1 MNTLSAE
8 RQNNIQ
14 EQLSNE
20 QKLVSFDMRELTI
33 EFYVTK
39 YLTNIDKDDNEI
51 YVPDYQREF
60 VWDITR
66 QSRFIESLLLGLPVP
81 LYLRQKFRKQG
92 VLKLLM
98 VLNVFVQ
105 WLHFY
110 LMIFN

>member
-39 YLTNIDKDDNEI
+39 YLTN
-51 YVPDYQREF
+51 
-60 VWDITR
+60 
-66 QSRFIESLLLGLPVP
+66 SR
-81 LYLRQKFRKQG
+81 
-92 VLKLLM
+92 
-98 VLNVFVQ
+98 
-105 WLHFY
+105 
-110 LMIFN
+110 

>member
-39 YLTNIDKDDNEI
+39 YLTNIDKLA
-51 YVPDYQREF
+51 
-60 VWDITR
+60 
-66 QSRFIESLLLGLPVP
+66 RFRMDLG
-81 LYLRQKFRKQG
+81 RI
-92 VLKLLM
+92 M
-98 VLNVFVQ
+98 
-105 WLHFY
+105 
-110 LMIFN
+110 